1 MIQLSDRE
9 ASILLGATLMHWGVP
24 FRSAAKRE
32 LTAQQQAIVDA
43 ASEKLIALHEAYQRP
58 QLQGIESVQ
67 LADHEIALLIEVV
80 DDCLDECGHD
90 STELSL
96 QLKTSERKEVEI
108 LLQRLRL
115 WADGRMRAKAE
126 SGESGHFDR

>member
-9 ASILLGATLMHWGVP
+9 PSILLGATLMHWGVP

-32 LTAQQQAIVDA
+32 LTAQQQVIMDA
-43 ASEKLIALHEAYQRP
+43 ASEKLIALREAYQRP

-90 STELSL
+90 ATELSL
-96 QLKTSERKEVEI
+96 QLKTSERKEVET
-108 LLQRLRL
+108 LLQRLRFL
-115 WADGRMRAKAE
+115 GERAR
-126 SGESGHFDR
+126 GEGCERGHG